1 VRAGTAAL
9 AAGLVLASGLLVALA
24 AAADD
29 ALEFMTRLLFGN

>member
-9 AAGLVLASGLLVALA
+9 ALGLVLAAGLLLALA

-29 ALEFMTRLLFGN
+29 ALEAVARLLFGN